1 MAAYDQIF
9 ADFMKVIEGFGVT
22 KVESVGQPFD
32 FNFMEAIM
40 TAPRCVQMPA
50 LCVLFAVRVLTVRFR
65 CSHLPSTEYKADIVC
80 IEYQVGALVFP
91 LYAVHCP
98 LT

>member
-50 LCVLFAVRVLTVRFR
+50 LCALFTGGSHRALSLFAPAQHRVQGGHCVHRVPGG
-65 CSHLPSTEYKADIVC
+65 CAC
-80 IEYQVGALVFP
+80 FP
-91 LYAVHCP
+91 LRAVHCP